1 MHAKIA
7 ACLAAYRSACLE
19 RGNPALYNDFL
30 REFKF
35 VLGGEAKKQ
44 SLMLEVAERDLGL
57 ITRDEHRDSRVG
69 PDEAK
74 QYLAA

>member
-35 VLGGEAKKQ
+35 VLGEAKKQ